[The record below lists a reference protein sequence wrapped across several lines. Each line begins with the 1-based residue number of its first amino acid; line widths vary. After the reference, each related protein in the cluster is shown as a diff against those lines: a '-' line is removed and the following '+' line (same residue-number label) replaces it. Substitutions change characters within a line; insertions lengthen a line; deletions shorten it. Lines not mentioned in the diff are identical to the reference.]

1 MLSPD
6 RAALLAR
13 LGLVCALSG
22 ALAGC
27 FQPMYAANSTVAGP
41 ALQERLQDIEI
52 VKINGR
58 IGNDLRNDLIY
69 NLTGGAGNP
78 ANAPYK
84 MFITV
89 RSSSS
94 FAIVDTQS
102 GLPEA
107 KTFRVEGEWKLVRAG
122 EETKPP
128 IASGKAAAAVSTDVS
143 EQRFANYSAARDA
156 ESRASQVV
164 ADQIKVQ
171 LAAFFIKNPTGTP
184 APGGPPT
191 GSPPVAPPPAAAPAT
206 PAAAPATTPAR

>member
-1 MLSPD
+1 
-6 RAALLAR
+6 
-13 LGLVCALSG
+13 
-22 ALAGC
+22 
-27 FQPMYAANSTVAGP
+27 MYAANSTVAGP

-107 KTFRVEGEWKLVRAG
+107 KTYRVEGDWKLVRAG

-143 EQRFANYSAARDA
+143 EQRFANYSSARDA

-184 APGGPPT
+184 QPAGG
-191 GSPPVAPPPAAAPAT
+191 AAAGRNSGHHHAGALT
-206 PAAAPATTPAR
+206 HGCGARGRGRYRPRSPRSKASRGADLRPRHGAGA